1 MDGWTV
7 CWLLWSVMFAAIE
20 LPAVLNRTDGDTLSE
35 HLRSWF
41 ALRGKPAGWVV
52 RRAALAAF
60 FAWFVA
66 HLFTGAV

>member
-1 MDGWTV
+1 MDGWTAA
-7 CWLLWSVMFAAIE
+7 WIIWGAMFAAIE

-41 ALRGKPAGWVV
+41 ALRGKPAGWVA
-52 RRAALAAF
+52 RRAALAGF